1 MTVMLKPALVL
12 TDAQVQAIVDRAAPG
27 RHVACVSA
35 FGRGEISAVFD
46 VELAD
51 GPPGL
56 VIKIYPDSL
65 HWKMQ
70 KEILVAGLMSTH
82 RLAAPVPRILF
93 ADDSKSLIAFNYVVM
108 DRLAGSSLADHERDL
123 SEQEC
128 FAIYAGMGR
137 LLRDIHAIPLES
149 FGYIGAEGVVT
160 PFATN
165 RAYMSSQ
172 FARKLDGFSALGGTP
187 EIAARLSDYV
197 ARSAALLDGCATPH
211 LCHYDFH
218 PGNVLADRQDGAL
231 RLTGLVD
238 LENAIAGDPL
248 MDVAK
253 TLNYSVHGVEARR
266 AGLLAGY
273 RPIDRPHWEETLALY
288 EFYGLL
294 ELWCWWKQIGDHE
307 RADSIVGQVASYA
320 SHKAK

>member
-1 MTVMLKPALVL
+1 MTVMLKPALLL
-12 TDAQVQAIVDRAAPG
+12 TDAQAQAIVERAAPG
-27 RHVACVSA
+27 RRVARLSA

-56 VIKIYPDSL
+56 VIKIYPDTL
-65 HWKMQ
+65 QWKMQ

-82 RLAAPVPRILF
+82 RLAAPVSRILF
-93 ADDSKSLIAFNYVVM
+93 ADDSKSLIAFNFVVM

-123 SEQEC
+123 SEQER
-128 FAIYAGMGR
+128 FAIYAEMGR
-137 LLRDIHAIPLES
+137 LLRDIHTIRLES

-172 FARKLDGFSALGGTP
+172 FARKLDGFSALSGTP

-197 ARSAALLDGCATPH
+197 ARSAALLEGCATPC

-218 PGNVLADRQDGAL
+218 PGNILTDRQDGVL

-273 RPIDRPHWEETLALY
+273 GPINRAHWEDTVALY

-307 RADSIVGQVASYA
+307 RADSIMGDLASFA
-320 SHKAK
+320 

>member
-1 MTVMLKPALVL
+1 MTVMLKPAVLL
-12 TDAQVQAIVDRAAPG
+12 TDAQAQAIVDRAAPG

-35 FGRGEISAVFD
+35 FGHGEISAVFD

-51 GPPGL
+51 GSPGL
-56 VIKIYPDSL
+56 VIKIYPDTL

-70 KEILVAGLMSTH
+70 KEILVAGLMRTH
-82 RLAAPVPRILF
+82 RLAAPVSRILF
-93 ADDSKSLIAFNYVVM
+93 ADDSKSLIAFNYVVL
-108 DRLAGSSLADHERDL
+108 DRLPGSSLADHERDL

-128 FAIYAGMGR
+128 FAIYAEMGR
-137 LLRDIHAIPLES
+137 LLRDIHAIRLES

-172 FARKLDGFSALGGTP
+172 FDRKLGGFSALGGMP
-187 EIAARLSDYV
+187 DVAARLRDYV
-197 ARSAALLDGCATPH
+197 ARSAALLEGCATPH

-273 RPIDRPHWEETLALY
+273 GPIERPHWQDTVALY

-307 RADSIVGQVASYA
+307 RADSIMGDLERYA
-320 SHKAK
+320 

>member
-1 MTVMLKPALVL
+1 MSVMLKPTLAL
-12 TDAQVQAIVDRAAPG
+12 TAAQAQSIIDRAAPG
-27 RHVACVSA
+27 RRVARLSA

-46 VELAD
+46 VELTD

-56 VIKIYPDSL
+56 VIKVYPDTL
-65 HWKMQ
+65 HWKMR
-70 KEILVAGLMSTH
+70 KEITVAGLMGTH
-82 RLAAPVPRILF
+82 RLAAPVSHILL
-93 ADDSKSLIAFNYVVM
+93 ADDSKSLIAFNFVVM
-108 DRLAGSSLADHERDL
+108 DRLPGSSLADHERGL
-123 SEQEC
+123 SEREC
-128 FAIYAGMGR
+128 FAIYAAMGR
-137 LLRDIHAIPLES
+137 LLRDIHAITLES

-172 FARKLDGFSALGGTP
+172 FDRKLDGFSTLSGTP
-187 EIAARLSDYV
+187 DIAARLCTYV
-197 ARSAALLDGCATPH
+197 AHRTALLEECTTPH

-248 MDVAK
+248 MDIAK

-273 RPIDRPHWEETLALY
+273 GPMERPHWEDTVALY
-288 EFYGLL
+288 ELYGLL
-294 ELWCWWKQIGDHE
+294 ELWCWWKQIGDHA
-307 RADSIVGQVASYA
+307 RADSIMGDFARFV
-320 SHKAK
+320 

>member
-1 MTVMLKPALVL
+1 MNVTLKPTLALSE
-12 TDAQVQAIVDRAAPG
+12 AQAQSIVDRAAPG
-27 RHVACVSA
+27 RRVARLSA

-46 VELAD
+46 VEFAD
-51 GPPGL
+51 GAPGL
-56 VIKIYPDSL
+56 VIKIYPDAL
-65 HWKMQ
+65 QWKMR
-70 KEILVAGLMSTH
+70 KEILVAGLLGTGQ
-82 RLAAPVPRILF
+82 LAVPVPRILH
-93 ADDSKSLIAFNYVVM
+93 ADDSKSQIAFNFVVM
-108 DRLAGSSLADHERDL
+108 DRLAGSSLADHEGGL

-128 FAIYAGMGR
+128 FATYAEMGR
-137 LLRDIHAIPLES
+137 LLRGIHAITLES

-165 RAYMSSQ
+165 HAYMSSQ
-172 FARKLDGFSALGGTP
+172 FERKLAGFASLGGVP
-187 EIAARLSDYV
+187 ETAAGLRAYV
-197 ARSAALLDGCATPH
+197 ERSTALLEGCATPC

-218 PGNVLADRQDGAL
+218 PGNVLAARQDGAL

-253 TLNYSVHGVEARR
+253 TLDYSVHGVAARR

-273 RPIDRPHWEETLALY
+273 GPIERPHWRETIALY

-307 RADSIVGQVASYA
+307 RAAGIMDQVARYA
-320 SHKAK
+320 